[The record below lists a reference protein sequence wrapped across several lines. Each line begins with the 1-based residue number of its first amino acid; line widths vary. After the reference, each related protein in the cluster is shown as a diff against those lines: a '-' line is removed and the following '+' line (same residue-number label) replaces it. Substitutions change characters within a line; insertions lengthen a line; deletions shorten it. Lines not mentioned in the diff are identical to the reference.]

1 MTTLDA
7 PTSIHPSPKTAGAA
21 APIEHEAPSESIDFA
36 YAPQGRL
43 AGKHLLLAATLA
55 LVGIIATFP
64 AWAEIFVDYAYG
76 DFDEYSHIYFV
87 PLIAAFLVYVR
98 RQRFRYCRAGG
109 FLLGP
114 AIVAVGWFVHW
125 WGFNNSTQAM
135 FHLGAVMVPVGAA
148 TAALGKNALLRFL
161 PAVIVLLFVI
171 PLPGQIRQEIAIPL
185 QNWTANISHVILGL
199 LGQSSELSGNTVI
212 INGEPVMVAEAC
224 NGMRNVPMLMLIGFA
239 FCFGMPLRNGVRIAI
254 LLLCPAVVLLCNVL
268 RTVPT
273 IWLYGEYG
281 NQHVVPDQFH
291 SIAGWMLLPLTALIL
306 YGILVVLRWTGAP
319 VERFRLASRSY

>member
-7 PTSIHPSPKTAGAA
+7 PTSIKPSLPTTGGA
-21 APIEHEAPSESIDFA
+21 APIEHESPADTIDFGYKPA
-36 YAPQGRL
+36 GRL
-43 AGKHLLLAATLA
+43 AVKHLVMAAALAVL
-55 LVGIIATFP
+55 GIVATFP
-64 AWAEIFVDYAYG
+64 AWSEIFFDYAYG

-87 PLIAAFLVYVR
+87 PFIAAWLVYVR

-114 AIVAVGWFVHW
+114 SIVAVGWLVHW
-125 WGFNNSTQAM
+125 WGFNNSTQAL
-135 FHLGAVMVPVGAA
+135 FHLGAVLVPIGAA
-148 TAALGKNALLRFL
+148 TAALGKNALLRFF
-161 PAVIVLLFVI
+161 PAVAVLLFLI

-199 LGQSSELSGNTVI
+199 LGQSSELSGNTVTV
-212 INGEPVMVAEAC
+212 NGEPVMIAEAC

-273 IWLYGEYG
+273 IWLYGKYG
-281 NQHVVPDQFH
+281 NGHTIPEQFH
-291 SIAGWMLLPLTALIL
+291 DIAGWLLLPLTALIL
-306 YGILVVLRWTGAP
+306 YGLLLVLRWAALP
-319 VERFRLASRSY
+319 VERFRLASRSI